1 MLIAILLALQVS
13 TPGLAGCGRGNGA
26 RLRGPRDPYGSRRG
40 DGWHRRSNR
49 RGNERRLAVRI
60 LSGFCQIIPEGTLV
74 RVTDSITTGKVIAV
88 ELYNADGEWWGF
100 TQSIF
105 RWCSLWPC
113 ED

>member
-1 MLIAILLALQVS
+1 
-13 TPGLAGCGRGNGA
+13 
-26 RLRGPRDPYGSRRG
+26 
-40 DGWHRRSNR
+40 
-49 RGNERRLAVRI
+49 
-60 LSGFCQIIPEGTLV
+60 
-74 RVTDSITTGKVIAV
+74 VTDSITTGKVIAV